1 VKGKDLLSICD
12 MSGEEIHV
20 LISDAIDMKNDKWS
34 SILDRKTLE
43 LVFEKPSLRT
53 KVSFEVA
60 MRQLGGYTVYL
71 SPAEVGLG
79 KRESAADV
87 ASVLCRYV
95 DVIAARTFSHQTVE
109 ELARY
114 SDAPVINALDD

>member
-1 VKGKDLLSICD
+1 MKGKDLLSISD
-12 MSGEEIHV
+12 LTPEEINM
-20 LISDAIDMKNDKWS
+20 LISDAIDMKSDKWL
-34 SILDRKTLE
+34 SILDRKTLA

-60 MRQLGGYTVYL
+60 MRQLGGYSVYL
-71 SPAEVGLG
+71 SPSEVGLG

-95 DVIAARTFSHQTVE
+95 DVIAT
-109 ELARY
+109 EL
-114 SDAPVINALDD
+114 SPIKP